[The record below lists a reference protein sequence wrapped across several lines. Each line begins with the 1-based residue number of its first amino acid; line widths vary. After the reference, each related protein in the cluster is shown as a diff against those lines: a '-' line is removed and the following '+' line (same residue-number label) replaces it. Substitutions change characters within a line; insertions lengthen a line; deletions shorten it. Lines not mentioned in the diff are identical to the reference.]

1 MCMWLKINVTADNP
15 VFWKCNCIPFSSTGG
30 MLQSVSH
37 ETKQKVKRR
46 MDLEMKITVA
56 RFIFIEKPLF
66 LSSAPKKKR
75 GFKKKMDVWR
85 D

>member
-1 MCMWLKINVTADNP
+1 MQLHSILIDRRHAAV
-15 VFWKCNCIPFSSTGG
+15 S
-30 MLQSVSH
+30 QSVSH

-75 GFKKKMDVWR
+75 VSKRKWMSGEIDACGDVYNFT
-85 D
+85 

>member
-1 MCMWLKINVTADNP
+1 
-15 VFWKCNCIPFSSTGG
+15 
-30 MLQSVSH
+30 
-37 ETKQKVKRR
+37 

-75 GFKKKMDVWR
+75 VSKRKWMSGEIDACGDVHNFTYLVEEPFSDFPPLTLVAYSTNYFTQIW
-85 D
+85 